1 MAKNTYKVLL
11 TVLILIIPC
20 TWLSASEVEPTLGT
34 AVIVSPNTLIINDI
48 NSVGKLESLMN
59 EKQKVVTIYLSWTES
74 KGHRTAEIEIVSAI
88 YNRKEKKIVLQTR
101 QWLPYTLSGE
111 VIGLPV
117 VLNNINIQILS
128 I

>member
-48 NSVGKLESLMN
+48 NSVGKLESLIN

-74 KGHRTAEIEIVSAI
+74 EGHRAAEIEIVSAV
-88 YNRKEKKIVLQTR
+88 YNRKGKKIVLETK

-111 VIGLPV
+111 VISLPV
-117 VLNNINIQILS
+117 VLNNINIQIL
-128 I
+128 

>member
-34 AVIVSPNTLIINDI
+34 AVIVSPKTLIINDI

-117 VLNNINIQILS
+117 VLNNINIQIL
-128 I
+128 

>member
-88 YNRKEKKIVLQTR
+88 YNRKEKKIILQTR

-117 VLNNINIQILS
+117 VLNNINIQIL
-128 I
+128 

>member
-1 MAKNTYKVLL
+1 MVKNTYKVLL
-11 TVLILIIPC
+11 TVLVLSIPC
-20 TWLSASEVEPTLGT
+20 TWLSANEVEPTLGT

-117 VLNNINIQILS
+117 VLNNINIQIL
-128 I
+128 

>member
-59 EKQKVVTIYLSWTES
+59 EKQKMVTIYLSWTES

-88 YNRKEKKIVLQTR
+88 YNRKEKKIILQTR

-117 VLNNINIQILS
+117 VLNNINIQIL
-128 I
+128 

>member
-117 VLNNINIQILS
+117 VLNDINIQIL
-128 I
+128 

>member
-48 NSVGKLESLMN
+48 NSVGKLESLIN

-117 VLNNINIQILS
+117 VLNNINIQIL
-128 I
+128 

>member
-117 VLNNINIQILS
+117 VLNNINIQIL
-128 I
+128 

>member
-48 NSVGKLESLMN
+48 NSVGKLESMMN

-88 YNRKEKKIVLQTR
+88 YNRKEKKIILQTR

-117 VLNNINIQILS
+117 VLNNINIQIL
-128 I
+128 

>member
-1 MAKNTYKVLL
+1 MLL

-117 VLNNINIQILS
+117 VLNNINIQIL
-128 I
+128 

>member
-1 MAKNTYKVLL
+1 MAKKTYKVLL

-117 VLNNINIQILS
+117 VLNNINIQIL
-128 I
+128 

>member
-74 KGHRTAEIEIVSAI
+74 EGHRTAEIEIVSAI
-88 YNRKEKKIVLQTR
+88 FNRKEKKIVLETR

-117 VLNNINIQILS
+117 VLNNINIQIL
-128 I
+128 